1 MMDTQKAHQQ
11 EATQQEATQIDP
23 QAPDWSRTPAAMV
36 ASVILGLA
44 AISGLIWSIAHE
56 SRSDQRINTQSI
68 TTGDQTPSAPARL
81 LIDLNTASVH
91 ELQMLPSIGPK
102 IAQRI
107 IDDRSGHGSYE
118 SLKDLDRVSGIGP
131 KTLAKLT
138 DWVTISTP

>member
-1 MMDTQKAHQQ
+1 MTP
-11 EATQQEATQIDP
+11 P
-23 QAPDWSRTPAAMV
+23 QAPQDWSRTPAAMV

-56 SRSDQRINTQSI
+56 SRSP
-68 TTGDQTPSAPARL
+68 QTASSASHQVAEQTHSAPARL
-81 LIDLNTASVH
+81 LIDLNTASAK
-91 ELQMLPSIGPK
+91 ELEMLPSIGPK

-107 IDDRSGHGSYE
+107 IDDRSEHGSYE

-131 KTLAKLT
+131 KTLAKLS